1 MNAHCVLDTSLGRI
15 FLRRLAMV
23 LEIILYIT
31 LQRLMGQN
39 SFGVEGDSIL
49 GIRAMKVWFIFG
61 GMFLKFK
68 TNRVAS
74 ITSKPTIFQ

>member
-1 MNAHCVLDTSLGRI
+1 
-15 FLRRLAMV
+15 MV

-39 SFGVEGDSIL
+39 SFGVEGDFIL

-61 GMFLKFK
+61 GMFLEFK
-68 TNRVAS
+68 TDRVAL
-74 ITSKPTIFQ
+74 ITFEPTIFQ

>member
-1 MNAHCVLDTSLGRI
+1 
-15 FLRRLAMV
+15 MV

-31 LQRLMGQN
+31 LQRLMGRN

-61 GMFLKFK
+61 GIIPEFK
-68 TNRVAS
+68 TDRVAS
-74 ITSKPTIFQ
+74 ITSEPTIFQ